1 MSESETAPLNPS
13 RTEDD
18 DPEFNPSDPA
28 DETSDMPA
36 LKKRR
41 DPLYLLIFYGL
52 SSLISLSA
60 LSCALWGYIIVITAP
75 FDEQSKA
82 SERDGYE
89 KYFWGMQSIVVLVH
103 TITLLQNLVQRKI
116 LMNINR
122 TPSTSSGAGSIS
134 TSRSK
139 AANRAPKPS
148 GC

>member
-28 DETSDMPA
+28 NEASDMPT

-41 DPLYLLIFYGL
+41 DPLYLLILYGL
-52 SSLISLSA
+52 SSLISLGA
-60 LSCALWGYIIVITAP
+60 LSCALWGYIIVISAP

-103 TITLLQNLVQRKI
+103 TVYLLPKLCPIKDTNQY
-116 LMNINR
+116 NR
-122 TPSTSSGAGSIS
+122 TPSTSSGAGLIS

-139 AANRAPKPS
+139 ATNRAPKYF